1 MSKSSITAGLTARTV
16 QDKHGDT
23 IGSWQYTNSS
33 TGAKEESDGSSEA
46 TDSEEED
53 EAGML
58 VSTAVDAQI
67 QETLQAIREGD
78 PRIYDQDTQFFDAQ
92 EEIDGLHQDGSNTP
106 KPVFLADYQR
116 EGLLDRPELVDAQQ
130 NNTTTYVQ
138 QQHDLKHGIL
148 RDIHKA
154 SAQLDMGEHR
164 DEDEGDTFL
173 VPTQISIPASTAN
186 PAEEAGLKISEIEN
200 AHADPEIYLSK
211 YMSARAWVSHSGSQL
226 QPFQSDDE
234 DEDQRADEFEEA
246 YNARFDDSSK
256 MNEKLISHARDI
268 VSKHSVRKEK
278 PKTRQKVRE
287 LEREKKQAE
296 RQTQK
301 EERARLRKLKLLEAQ
316 EKLHKIKET
325 AGFSG
330 LQISEEDWM
339 MFLEEDWDEE
349 RWEQEMK
356 QRFGDEYYADTLSD
370 TEGAHRGEKRSKK
383 PKWKEDIDIND
394 LVPPRDKTESMKDS
408 SDNDGGVQLPKRQA
422 IATVHDTNDPR
433 GRKERRRLE
442 RMVDGQMEVDDIL
455 ANFGRRH
462 DGYFRYRETSPLSF
476 GLTAQ
481 DILLASDSQL
491 NQHAGLKK
499 MAAFRDP
506 EKKRKDR
513 KRLSKKARIKQWR
526 KDTFGDKQG
535 LPQVE
540 PEVLGH
546 RQTSDPALTL
556 SGQAKEA
563 DGRKGRGSK
572 SQKRRTKGEKANS

>member
-1 MSKSSITAGLTARTV
+1 
-16 QDKHGDT
+16 
-23 IGSWQYTNSS
+23 
-33 TGAKEESDGSSEA
+33 
-46 TDSEEED
+46 
-53 EAGML
+53 ML
-58 VSTAVDAQI
+58 ASTAVDAQI
-67 QETLQAIREGD
+67 HETLQAIREGD
-78 PRIYDQDTQFFDAQ
+78 PRIYDQDTLFFNSQ
-92 EEIDGLHQDGSNTP
+92 EEIDGQHQHAPNKP

-116 EGLLDRPELVDAQQ
+116 EGLLDRPELVDDQQ
-130 NNTTTYVQ
+130 NNTTTYAQ

-154 SAQLDMGEHR
+154 AVQLDMGEYR
-164 DEDEGDTFL
+164 DGDEGDTFL
-173 VPTQISIPASTAN
+173 VPKQISIPASIAH
-186 PAEEAGLKISEIEN
+186 PPEEAGLKISEIEN
-200 AHADPEIYLSK
+200 AHEDPESYLSK
-211 YMSARAWVSHSGSQL
+211 YMSARAWVSHGGSQL

-234 DEDQRADEFEEA
+234 DEDERADEFEEA

-278 PKTRQKVRE
+278 PKTRQKARE
-287 LEREKKQAE
+287 LEREEKQAE
-296 RQTQK
+296 RQTLK
-301 EERARLRKLKLLEAQ
+301 EEKARLRKLKLLEAQ

-325 AGFSG
+325 AGFNG

-339 MFLEEDWDEE
+339 MFLEEDWDGE

-356 QRFGDEYYADTLSD
+356 QRFGDEYYADTSSD
-370 TEGAHRGEKRSKK
+370 TEGAHRGEKRAKK
-383 PKWKEDIDIND
+383 PKWKEDIDIGD
-394 LVPPRDKTESMKDS
+394 LVPPGDKAESMIDS

-422 IATVHDTNDPR
+422 KATVSDTNDPR
-433 GRKERRRLE
+433 ERRVRAGRKERRRLE

-462 DGYFRYRETSPLSF
+462 NGHFRYRETSPMSF

-513 KRLSKKARIKQWR
+513 KRLGKKARIKQWR
-526 KDTFGDKQG
+526 KETFGHEQG
-535 LPQVE
+535 PQQGE

-546 RQTSDPALTL
+546 RQTSKPALTV
-556 SGQAKEA
+556 SGQAEEA
-563 DGRKGRGSK
+563 AGRKVKGSK
-572 SQKRRTKGEKANS
+572 SRKRRAKGEKAK